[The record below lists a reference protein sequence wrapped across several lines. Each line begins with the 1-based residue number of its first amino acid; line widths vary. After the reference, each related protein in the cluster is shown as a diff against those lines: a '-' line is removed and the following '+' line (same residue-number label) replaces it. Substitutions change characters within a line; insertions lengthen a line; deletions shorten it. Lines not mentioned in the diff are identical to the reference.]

1 MYNDEPVSNF
11 LKKEGRYPRWDP
23 AEPDGL
29 QLKVESHRLLLQGT
43 PLDLIQLAD
52 LLVSLA
58 LSEEAPGQ
66 HWHIDQLT
74 FMDADSDIPELILAR
89 R

>member
-1 MYNDEPVSNF
+1 M
-11 LKKEGRYPRWDP
+11 
-23 AEPDGL
+23 
-29 QLKVESHRLLLQGT
+29 LQGT